1 MRKTG
6 EDKVSAVIKI
16 YRISRF
22 FYIHHLRIFAK
33 VFYAIN
39 YLIFN
44 CVIPPSADLGRGCN
58 IAHGVGIVIHHEAII
73 GENTKIY
80 QNVTIGSK
88 GVHIGKNC
96 YIGTGAVIMEDLGDN
111 VQIGAN
117 AVVTKRIPSDSI
129 AVGIPAR
136 VIEPK
141 EKDIE

>member
-22 FYIHHLRIFAK
+22 FYIHHLRILAK

-39 YLIFN
+39 YLLFN
-44 CVIPPSADLGRGCN
+44 CVIPASADLGKGCN
-58 IAHGVGIVIHHEAII
+58 IAHGVGIVIHHEAIV

-80 QNVTIGSK
+80 QNVTVGSK

-117 AVVTKRIPSDSI
+117 AVVTKPIPSNSI
-129 AVGIPAR
+129 AVGIPAK
-136 VIEPK
+136 VIEQK
-141 EKDIE
+141 EKSAQ